1 MARIGLLGG
10 TGPEGKGLAL
20 RFAAIGE
27 EVRIGSRQ
35 KERAEEVAAKLG
47 EKLSAAQL
55 GGGVGAGENYEVAE
69 WCEVAVLTFPF
80 EGVDTLLPPLRKALA
95 GKIVMDTINP
105 MEMRDGVFHLIEVP
119 RGSAGE
125 RVQELL
131 PDSQVVACFKNSSA
145 KELMDLRA
153 VLHGDILLCGNFPEA
168 NSWVSALV
176 RRIPELRPVDAGV
189 LANSHHLE
197 SITTLLMNLNRK
209 YKALTSV
216 QILGLPERR

>member
-35 KERAEEVAAKLG
+35 KERAVEVAGKLENKLRDAQVNAK
-47 EKLSAAQL
+47 
-55 GGGVGAGENYEVAE
+55 VGAGENAEVAE

-80 EGVDTLLPPLRKALA
+80 EGVETLLPPLRAALA
-95 GKIVMDTINP
+95 GKIVLDTINP
-105 MEMRDGVFHLIEVP
+105 MEVREGVFHLVSVP
-119 RGSAGE
+119 CGSAGE

-131 PDSQVVACFKNSSA
+131 PDCQVVACFKNSSA
-145 KELMDLRA
+145 RELMDLRT

-168 NSWVSALV
+168 NAWVARLV
-176 RRIPELRPVDAGV
+176 RRIPQLRPVDAGV

-197 SITTLLMNLNRK
+197 SITTLLMNLNRR

-216 QILGLPERR
+216 EILGLPEHL

>member
-27 EVRIGSRQ
+27 EVWIGSRQ
-35 KERAEEVAAKLG
+35 KERAEEVAGKLR
-47 EKLSAAQL
+47 EKLRIANIDASLGAA
-55 GGGVGAGENYEVAE
+55 ENREVAE

-80 EGVDTLLPPLRKALA
+80 EGVDTLLPPLRAPLA

-105 MEMRDGVFHLIEVP
+105 MEMREGVFHLLDVSQ
-119 RGSAGE
+119 GSAGQ

-153 VLHGDILLCGNFPEA
+153 ALHGDILLCGDFPEA
-168 NSWVSALV
+168 NAWVAALV
-176 RRIPELRPVDAGV
+176 RRIRELRPVDAGG

-216 QILGLPERR
+216 QILGLPGHW